1 MPKRLEPK
9 KFRINGD
16 CSQKCSLH
24 ITNLGEKTAAIV
36 HGWYE
41 QGLNDFKI
49 EDNLREM
56 DIKRSHGSIGR
67 HRRNHLDVDDGTDG
81 DEALEGLTDL
91 EAIDLALARG
101 QRNINNWKL
110 TPSEYIK
117 FMELKYRLTQGS
129 TMDAMYAAMAA
140 AGSAQDDDGETED
153 RPEGVADAGEGPS
166 TVRGPLPV
174 ERTAPG
180 PISMAPQ
187 LGVSDEHPRTGEPVG
202 EDVRHRDEAHLGEH
216 LQEGAEADEPAGVA
230 PAPISVGIDRP

>member
-9 KFRINGD
+9 KFRVNGD

-24 ITNLGEKTAAIV
+24 ITNLGEKTSAIV

-129 TMDAMYAAMAA
+129 TNDAMFAALAS
-140 AGSAQDDDGETED
+140 AGAEED
-153 RPEGVADAGEGPS
+153 EDEGPS
-166 TVRGPLPV
+166 
-174 ERTAPG
+174 A
-180 PISMAPQ
+180 
-187 LGVSDEHPRTGEPVG
+187 EP
-202 EDVRHRDEAHLGEH
+202 EELEEA
-216 LQEGAEADEPAGVA
+216 
-230 PAPISVGIDRP
+230 